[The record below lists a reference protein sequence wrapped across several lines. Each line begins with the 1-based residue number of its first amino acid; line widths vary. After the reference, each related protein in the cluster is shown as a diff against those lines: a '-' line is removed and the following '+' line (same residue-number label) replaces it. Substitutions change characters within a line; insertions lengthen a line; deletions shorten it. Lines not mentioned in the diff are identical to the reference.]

1 MNIYFLIVF
10 SICSSMFQSLYLFLY
25 SFNLYFSERK
35 RSNNPDKDRQV
46 KKLGD
51 YWLEKVPYDMQAGK
65 TQISLHKHMRLNHI
79 YLGKRIQTVYT
90 YRQGEKLCFKIF
102 RVRLIFSVKNIIPTM
117 KSL

>member
-25 SFNLYFSERK
+25 SFYLHFSERK
-35 RSNNPDKDRQV
+35 RSNNLDKDRQV

-51 YWLEKVPYDMQAGK
+51 YWLEKVPHDVQTGK
-65 TQISLHKHMRLNHI
+65 TQISLHNHMGLNHI

-90 YRQGEKLCFKIF
+90 IKI
-102 RVRLIFSVKNIIPTM
+102 LNIGTC
-117 KSL
+117 LAEQTV